1 MIWKWSGRSADP
13 NLHSLIRIVGQN
25 SVHRADRKEDI
36 CIDHPK
42 KAVFIPQKST
52 FDLRVYLSSVIQQEK
67 AIFMRFG
74 GMS

>member
-13 NLHSLIRIVGQN
+13 NLHSLIRIVDQN
-25 SVHRADRKEDI
+25 TVLRADRDEDI
-36 CIDHPK
+36 CIAHLK
-42 KAVFIPQKST
+42 KAGFIPQKST

-74 GMS
+74 GMA